1 MFCDS
6 CGAALAGGAQFCGS
20 CGKAIGGVAAH
31 VPVAVAGAPAA
42 AVGRVQ
48 RHIQLLAALWLAN
61 GILRLVEVCW
71 VVVLGKMFLPS
82 LTDFMGPDA
91 TPYLHGWSMDSLLT
105 TGLVSVGVLLGVFG
119 LVHLLLAWALFQR
132 QPWARMLGLIIG
144 FLALLRFPFG
154 TALGIYTIWVLLPQH
169 SGQEY
174 EQLSRASAS

>member
-1 MFCDS
+1 MFCDR

-20 CGKAIGGVAAH
+20 CGKAVGGVAAP
-31 VPVAVAGAPAA
+31 VPGAVAGAPAA
-42 AVGRVQ
+42 SAGRVQ

-61 GILRLVEVCW
+61 GIVRLVEVGW
-71 VVVLGKMFLPS
+71 ILVVGRMVLPS
-82 LTDFMGPDA
+82 LTDFIPTDVI
-91 TPYLHGWSMDSLLT
+91 PYSHWWNMDSFLT
-105 TGLVSVGVLLGVFG
+105 TGLMSFGVLLGVFG
-119 LVHLLLAWALFQR
+119 LLHLLLAWGLFAR

-174 EQLSRASAS
+174 EQLSRASAA